1 MARAV
6 WDALPGLERK
16 QPSMGRI
23 VAAEKG
29 ASRRRRRP
37 AASVRLSVEVRGGGH
52 AARVLRAAAKEQ
64 LAAMRLSREVSLTLV
79 SDRRMRALNRD
90 WRGKDRP
97 TDVLSFPQHGAS
109 IGDVVI
115 SLDTARRQA
124 REGGWS
130 LAAELR
136 RLLAHGL
143 LHCLGHDHHTAQEA
157 RRMAAAERR
166 LLGRQGMVGD

>member
-1 MARAV
+1 M
-6 WDALPGLERK
+6 
-16 QPSMGRI
+16 
-23 VAAEKG
+23 
-29 ASRRRRRP
+29 
-37 AASVRLSVEVRGGGH
+37 VRLSVEVRRGTH
-52 AARVLRAAAKEQ
+52 AARVLREAARAQ
-64 LAAMRLSREVSLTLV
+64 LAALRPSGELSLTLV
-79 SDRRMRALNRD
+79 SDRRMRALNRR

-97 TDVLSFPQHGAS
+97 TDVISFPQHGAA

-124 REGGWS
+124 REGGWT

-143 LHCLGHDHHTAQEA
+143 LHCLGYDHGTPPQA

-166 LLGRQGMVGD
+166 LLGRNGMVGDSMARP

>member
-1 MARAV
+1 MPARHRGFA
-6 WDALPGLERK
+6 
-16 QPSMGRI
+16 Q
-23 VAAEKG
+23 
-29 ASRRRRRP
+29 
-37 AASVRLSVEVRGGGH
+37 ASVRLSVEVGRGAH
-52 AARVLRAAAKEQ
+52 AGRVLRAAAREN
-64 LAAMRLSREVSLTLV
+64 LAALRLSRELSVMLV
-79 SDRRMRALNRD
+79 SDRRMRALNRE

-109 IGDVVI
+109 VGDVVI

-136 RLLAHGL
+136 RLLVHGL
-143 LHCLGHDHHTAQEA
+143 LHCLGHDHHTAAQA

-166 LLGRQGMVGD
+166 LLGRQGMVGG

>member
-1 MARAV
+1 
-6 WDALPGLERK
+6 
-16 QPSMGRI
+16 MGRI
-23 VAAEKG
+23 VAPEKR
-29 ASRRRRRP
+29 ATPRSRRAP
-37 AASVRLSVEVRGGGH
+37 AAVRLSVQVRGGGH
-52 AARVLRAAAKEQ
+52 AASVLRAAAQQQ
-64 LAAMRLSREVSLTLV
+64 LAALGASRELSLTLV
-79 SDRRMRALNRD
+79 SDRRMRALNRE

-115 SLDTARRQA
+115 SLGAARRQA

-166 LLGRQGMVGD
+166 LLGRPGMVGA